1 MSDMRKHN
9 KKIMPAHEAVA
20 TSQLTGRAWP
30 RLRLAPLTAVL
41 MTGLLGACV
50 TVPNGPGALVLPGTG
65 KTFDQFRFDEGD
77 CRQYAQDQLGGATA
91 GSVAADSGVRSAALG
106 TILGAVAGAAIGG
119 SHGAAVGAGSGL
131 ALGGL
136 AGTGAAQGSAYNAQ
150 QRYDFSYQQC
160 MYAKG
165 HRVPVAA
172 GSVRGARPARTYE
185 SAPPVSYS
193 VPPPPP
199 SAPNYG
205 YGAPSNTAPQNN
217 YGYGAPGNMAPP
229 PPPPGAPPAP
239 PPR

>member
-1 MSDMRKHN
+1 MSDISKHN
-9 KKIMPAHEAVA
+9 KNINTVVVAVA
-20 TSQLTGRAWP
+20 APELAGN
-30 RLRLAPLTAVL
+30 LRRGLRIAPIAVML

-65 KTFDQFRFDEGD
+65 KTFEQFRFDDTD

-91 GSVAADSGVRSAALG
+91 GSVATDSGVRSAALG
-106 TILGAVAGAAIGG
+106 TVLGAVAGAAIGG

-172 GSVRGARPARTYE
+172 GSFPGSRPVRSYE
-185 SAPPVSYS
+185 SAPPMSS
-193 VPPPPP
+193 SMPPPPP

-205 YGAPSNTAPQNN
+205 YGAPSN
-217 YGYGAPGNMAPP
+217 MSPP

>member
-1 MSDMRKHN
+1 MSDMSKHN
-9 KKIMPAHEAVA
+9 NKNTLTVEATATPRQKTMPR
-20 TSQLTGRAWP
+20 S
-30 RLRLAPLTAVL
+30 RLRMAPLAMVL
-41 MTGLLGACV
+41 MTGFLGACV

-65 KTFDQFRFDEGD
+65 KTFEQFRFDDGD

-106 TILGAVAGAAIGG
+106 TVLGAVAGAAIGG

-131 ALGGL
+131 LIGGV

-172 GSVRGARPARTYE
+172 GSVRGARPVRGYE
-185 SAPPVSYS
+185 SAPPMSS
-193 VPPPPP
+193 SMPPPPP

-205 YGAPSNTAPQNN
+205 YGAPA
-217 YGYGAPGNMAPP
+217 NMSPP